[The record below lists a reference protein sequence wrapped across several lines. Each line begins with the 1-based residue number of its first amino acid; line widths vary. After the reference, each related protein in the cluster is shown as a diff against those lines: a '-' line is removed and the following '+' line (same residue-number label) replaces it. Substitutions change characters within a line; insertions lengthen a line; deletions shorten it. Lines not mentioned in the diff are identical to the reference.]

1 MDNKARSIDANRM
14 IKLAKTIGRMLAVLI
29 DKGIITK
36 EEAEYILEPLK
47 ETTYEKQT

>member
-1 MDNKARSIDANRM
+1 MDNEARSIDANRM

-36 EEAEYILEPLK
+36 EEAESK